1 MNAGDE
7 SSDKALRVTLHS
19 NTAEAL
25 LRMQQWARSAE
36 QARIAL
42 RLDPGHEKSARRL
55 KAATIAGGGTTAT
68 GAGRSCKAQPQPQ
81 PQEKLTKK
89 GGKGSKGKKKMKKKK
104 NR

>member
-55 KAATIAGGGTTAT
+55 KAATTAGGGTTAT
-68 GAGRSCKAQPQPQ
+68 GAGRSCKAQPQ

-89 GGKGSKGKKKMKKKK
+89 GGKGSKGKKKMMKKK